1 VRMRGKIQQNV
12 LAHVGSEIDQLR
24 PR

>member
-24 PR
+24 SR